1 MKIKRKNW
9 VKPLIK
15 VIKITNGSKYN
26 SDYGYTSSQP
36 N

>member
-9 VKPLIK
+9 VKPQ
-15 VIKITNGSKYN
+15 IKIIKIRSGNNSN
-26 SDYGYTSSQP
+26 SDLGYTSSQP